1 VIALLFP
8 LLFALVCAG
17 GFAVGLRFFRMS
29 EPPAGATLDQVRRF
43 GRLLMMS
50 TTAMLVFLV
59 VLVVRGD
66 IKAWPA

>member
-1 VIALLFP
+1 VIASLFP
-8 LLFALVCAG
+8 LLFAVVCAA
-17 GFAVGLRFFRMS
+17 GFAVGLRFFRMT

-43 GRLLMMS
+43 GRLMMMS
-50 TTAMLVFLV
+50 TTAMFVFLV